1 MSYWVQRKLQFEQR
15 LKEDLE
21 LAWTTEATKEWR
33 DKGVAI
39 QDCGYLLGR
48 IKWADYEFK
57 KQTFSITL
65 MITNYPHAFLS
76 SSLKQGFPGQDKG
89 RKVIWAPFIQ

>member
-1 MSYWVQRKLQFEQR
+1 MQRKLQFEQR

-21 LAWTTEATKEWR
+21 LAGIKEATKEWR

-39 QDCGYLLGR
+39 QGCGYLLGR

-65 MITNYPHAFLS
+65 MITNYPHALLS
-76 SSLKQGFPGQDKG
+76 SSLK
-89 RKVIWAPFIQ
+89 